1 MYFKAVLVKNE
12 VVTTRPFDAL
22 LSLTSAME
30 LFDDRLAD
38 LAIKDCSSCTAPVS
52 IRVRNRGRVCKNVNT
67 TVLAAWP
74 KPNFVSHFG

>member
-22 LSLTSAME
+22 LSLTSAWSCLMIGSPT
-30 LFDDRLAD
+30 LRSRTVPLA
-38 LAIKDCSSCTAPVS
+38 LHQCQFGSEIEVAF
-52 IRVRNRGRVCKNVNT
+52 CKNVNT

>member
-1 MYFKAVLVKNE
+1 
-12 VVTTRPFDAL
+12 
-22 LSLTSAME
+22 ME

-38 LAIKDCSSCTAPVS
+38 LAIRTVPLALHQCQFGSEIEVAF
-52 IRVRNRGRVCKNVNT
+52 CKNVNT